1 MSLALFLRGSCTVSV
16 PALFRTKAMD
26 LCMQQGVQ
34 YTNFVW
40 RDDGGICFCCTVPV
54 ARRFLSACHAQGVNA
69 EILAYR
75 GLPRLLG
82 QIAGRAGLA
91 VGAALAVA
99 LMVLSGLFVWDV
111 QVSGNVTLS
120 EGDVIEELQKC
131 GFGVGSY
138 LPNLQVREVENRV
151 LMASEGIGW
160 ISINMVGTVARVQVI
175 EHIEGENVGETAPT
189 GKQAANLVAVCD
201 GQIEYLELYRG
212 NAVVKVG
219 QAVKA
224 GELLVS
230 GLYDTPTGGFR
241 FTRAAGRVMART
253 ERTVEVEI
261 PLLCE
266 EKVYEASFL
275 QEVEVCFFNFSQ
287 KIFKNSRNDGGSC
300 DIIKEDHNLSLPF
313 VSDLPFSVEVVKRQS
328 YVALDAR
335 YTEEEA
341 LELAYASLARSLA
354 TLSEEAQLLEKQ
366 IETEWR
372 DDAVVL
378 RCTVKCIENI
388 AVQSEIEMT
397 EHP

>member
-54 ARRFLSACHAQGVNA
+54 ARRFLSACRAQGVNA

-189 GKQAANLVAVCD
+189 GKQAANLVALCD

-230 GLYDTPTGGFR
+230 GLYDSPTGGFR

-261 PLLCE
+261 PLLYE

-287 KIFKNSRNDGGSC
+287 KIFKNSRNSDILC
-300 DIIKEDHNLSLPF
+300 DIIKYNTYLGRLGNNRLPVSLSRT
-313 VSDLPFSVEVVKRQS
+313 EVRPYHWQEQT
-328 YVALDAR
+328 R
-335 YTEEEA
+335 TPEEA
-341 LELAYASLARSLA
+341 LALCYEELAEELS
-354 TLSEEAQLLEKQ
+354 TLSGEVQLLQ
-366 IETEWR
+366 TEI
-372 DDAVVL
+372 VTEL
-378 RCTVKCIENI
+378 REDRVILTCTVTCIENI
-388 AVQSEIEMT
+388 ARVQEFEIVQ
-397 EHP
+397 

>member
-54 ARRFLSACHAQGVNA
+54 ARRFLSACRAQGVNA

-189 GKQAANLVAVCD
+189 GKQAANLVALCD

-230 GLYDTPTGGFR
+230 GLYDSPTGGFR

-261 PLLCE
+261 PLLYE

-287 KIFKNSRNDGGSC
+287 KIFKNSRNSDILC
-300 DIIKEDHNLSLPF
+300 DIIKYNTYLGRLGNNRLPVSLSRT
-313 VSDLPFSVEVVKRQS
+313 EVRPYHWQEQT
-328 YVALDAR
+328 R
-335 YTEEEA
+335 TPEEA
-341 LELAYASLARSLA
+341 LALCYEELAEELS
-354 TLSEEAQLLEKQ
+354 TLSGEVQLLQKE
-366 IETEWR
+366 IVTE
-372 DDAVVL
+372 VGESSVTL
-378 RCTVKCIENI
+378 TCTLTCIENI
-388 AVQSEIEMT
+388 AEVQEFEIVE
-397 EHP
+397 